1 MKSII
6 HGKLVAVQDDFYTV
20 YVFENLEEPKN
31 SLLHYV
37 AATKPPNWKGKAPE
51 YDAPGFIEVEY
62 VNAGD
67 KYIQRNTGETQTY
80 KYTQCYFVNFVKEV
94 EKQEKTNV
102 YKFE

>member
-37 AATKPPNWKGKAPE
+37 AATKPPN
-51 YDAPGFIEVEY
+51 
-62 VNAGD
+62 
-67 KYIQRNTGETQTY
+67 
-80 KYTQCYFVNFVKEV
+80 
-94 EKQEKTNV
+94 
-102 YKFE
+102 